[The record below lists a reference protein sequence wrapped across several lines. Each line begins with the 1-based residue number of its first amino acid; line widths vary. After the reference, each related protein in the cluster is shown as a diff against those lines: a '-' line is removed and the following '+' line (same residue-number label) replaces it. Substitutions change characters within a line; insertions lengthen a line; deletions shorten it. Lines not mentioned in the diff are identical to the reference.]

1 MNELLLAAGLVLAV
15 EGTIYALF
23 PKTMRDLMARM
34 MDTPLDTMRV
44 GGVVALAAGVAI
56 VWLARS

>member
-15 EGTIYALF
+15 EGTVYALF
-23 PKTMRDLMARM
+23 PKAMHGLMERM
-34 MDTPLDTMRV
+34 LETPPDTMRV